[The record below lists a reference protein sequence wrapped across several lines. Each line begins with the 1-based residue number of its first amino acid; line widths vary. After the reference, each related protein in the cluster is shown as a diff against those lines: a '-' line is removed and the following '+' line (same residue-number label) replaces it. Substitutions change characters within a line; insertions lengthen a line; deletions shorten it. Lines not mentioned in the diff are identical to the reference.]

1 MQEMRPRSF
10 NITSTLTI
18 QNINKEGLLVSFQDG
33 HKQDALDLVSGSYK
47 LKPDVKVRFQRQ
59 HSPAIPVTFA
69 LFALGW
75 AVRGINLLVRGKLTS
90 EGGSSSV
97 GGDGF
102 GNAGKSSSSSGG
114 AQEMLLAV
122 GQHVV
127 GPLVIAA
134 VLLALVVKNGKWLVD
149 RPQLCPQLANT
160 VVYAAAAE
168 VTSAG
173 EAKKAA

>member
-1 MQEMRPRSF
+1 M
-10 NITSTLTI
+10 
-18 QNINKEGLLVSFQDG
+18 GVSFLQDG

-75 AVRGINLLVRGKLTS
+75 AVRGINLLVRGKLTA
-90 EGGSSSV
+90 GGSSSNE
-97 GGDGF
+97 GDSLGTA
-102 GNAGKSSSSSGG
+102 GNSSSGSINGSGG
-114 AQEMLLAV
+114 AQELLLAV

-127 GPLVIAA
+127 GPLVIAT

-168 VTSAG
+168 VNSSKA